1 MGYVHSVGR
10 TNYTEMKKIVWSVG
24 QNQPNKYQNFETK
37 TENIITKCRERG
49 QKNDI
54 KKIRKMAYAHVAE
67 REKQTQGIVLA
78 LCVELKG
85 EE

>member
-1 MGYVHSVGR
+1 
-10 TNYTEMKKIVWSVG
+10 MKQIVWNVG

-54 KKIRKMAYAHVAE
+54 KKIRKTAYAHVAE

>member
-1 MGYVHSVGR
+1 
-10 TNYTEMKKIVWSVG
+10 MKKIVWNVG

-54 KKIRKMAYAHVAE
+54 KKIRKMAYAHVVE